1 MSDEN
6 LGKLIE
12 RLLSQPS
19 VPRSCTSIS
28 PTLSYGRHRGP
39 PAMQVRIA
47 AVAVTLYRD
56 DADQWTIPLTLRPT
70 TLAHHGGQISL
81 PGGQVDAGE
90 TIRQAA
96 LREFEEELGVPPN
109 VRTFCGQLATQ
120 YVYASRN
127 LVFPVVMVID
137 SPNQDWRPDPIEVA
151 EVVTLPL
158 SVLLNPHSRIDTLKT
173 RSVRSG
179 PGEVGTFQFRARA
192 IRHRHHEIWGA
203 TGMILDQLAQ
213 ILLPYR
219 DLLG

>member
-6 LGKLIE
+6 LGELIE
-12 RLLSQPS
+12 RLLSQPN
-19 VPRSCTSIS
+19 VPSSCTSIS

-39 PAMQVRIA
+39 AAMQARIA

-56 DADQWTIPLTLRPT
+56 ANNQWTIPLTLRPT

-96 LREFEEELGVPPN
+96 LREFEEELGLPPQ
-109 VRTFCGQLATQ
+109 VRMFCGPLATQ

-127 LVFPVVMVID
+127 LVFPIVMVID
-137 SPNQDWRPDPIEVA
+137 GPQQDWQPDPIEVA

-158 SVLLNPHSRIDTLKT
+158 SVLLNPHSRIDTLKS

-179 PGEVGTFQFRARA
+179 SGVVGTFQFRARA
-192 IRHRHHEIWGA
+192 IHHQQHEIWGA

-219 DLLG
+219 DRLG